1 MESPV
6 ILSGLRKLK
15 RVVRDLGLRTV
26 TLDNGCEF
34 HGFREVEEATGVK
47 FFFAN
52 AHRSWER
59 ASIENVN
66 GLIRQYFPKSMS
78 LLSVTQERCDF
89 VAMRINQRPRKI
101 LNLKT
106 AEESYF
112 GL

>member
-1 MESPV
+1 MKEV
-6 ILSGLRKLK
+6 NRQLIRL
-15 RVVRDLGLRTV
+15 VRNMGFKTLTV
-26 TLDNGCEF
+26 DNGTEF
-34 HGFREVEEATGVK
+34 HGFKDVERATGVK
-47 FFFAN
+47 FYFAN

-59 ASIENVN
+59 GSVENVN

-112 GL
+112 GV